1 MIRVLVADEYNLF
14 RKGLLTLL
22 EEENNIIVV
31 GEAEN
36 GNDLVEK
43 YKQTKP
49 DLIISDIS
57 MPIKSGITA
66 IKKIRRSNKQVKVL
80 FISQYSGDDYIY
92 SVFNVGAQGLLS
104 KSNNIKDLMFAIK
117 EIMQGRYY
125 FMGKSKNELEAIIN
139 RFTLRKMLKVDDEN
153 NKPTKREEEVLLLI
167 SESMTTADIANK
179 LHLSHRTIESHRSNI
194 IKKFK
199 LKSLLGLI
207 NYSREYARKVKTEQE
222 IW

>member
-92 SVFNVGAQGLLS
+92 
-104 KSNNIKDLMFAIK
+104 
-117 EIMQGRYY
+117 
-125 FMGKSKNELEAIIN
+125 
-139 RFTLRKMLKVDDEN
+139 
-153 NKPTKREEEVLLLI
+153 
-167 SESMTTADIANK
+167 
-179 LHLSHRTIESHRSNI
+179 
-194 IKKFK
+194 
-199 LKSLLGLI
+199 
-207 NYSREYARKVKTEQE
+207 
-222 IW
+222 